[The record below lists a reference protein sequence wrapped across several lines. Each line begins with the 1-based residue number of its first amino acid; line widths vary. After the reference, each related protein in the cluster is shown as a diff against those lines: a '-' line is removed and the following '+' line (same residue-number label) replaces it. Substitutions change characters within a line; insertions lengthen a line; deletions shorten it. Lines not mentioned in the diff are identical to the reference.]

1 MDSQTQT
8 DGARL
13 DSETQTNSTVTTTSQ
28 TQTNPPSPLPSDDM
42 VIEAPTTLV
51 PYTFPAHKL
60 KRRQLESGK
69 TPLVLVACGSFSPIT
84 FLHLRMFEMASDFV
98 RFNTDFEVC
107 GGYLSPVSDAYKKAG
122 LAPGHHRVEMCARA
136 VAPSP
141 WLMVDPFET
150 VNCNADGEPEYV
162 PTAKV
167 LRHFDYEINTRM
179 GGIEGTDGKMRKAKI
194 ALLAGADL
202 VMSMGEPGLWSPV
215 DLDVILGQYGAF
227 IVERSGTDID
237 EALASLRQYED
248 NIWVISQVI
257 QNDISSTKV
266 RLFLKKDLSVRYLIP
281 DPVVE
286 YIEEH
291 RLFQGPRDETN
302 KGKAP
307 DGKNDQ
313 QPQPSSSAAQPTK
326 G

>member
-1 MDSQTQT
+1 MTSGTIDSGTQT
-8 DGARL
+8 PTVLMEDPL
-13 DSETQTNSTVTTTSQ
+13 LSTSH
-28 TQTNPPSPLPSDDM
+28 
-42 VIEAPTTLV
+42 V
-51 PYTFPAHKL
+51 PYTFPTQKL
-60 KRRQLESGK
+60 KRRQTQPGK

-107 GGYLSPVSDAYKKAG
+107 AGYLSPVSDAYKKVG
-122 LAPGHHRVEMCARA
+122 LAPGYHRVNMCSRA
-136 VAPSP
+136 VEQSS

-150 VNCNADGEPEYV
+150 VNYNDKGEPQYV

-167 LRHFDYEINTRM
+167 LRHFDHEINTVL
-179 GGIEGTDGKMRKAKI
+179 GGIEGTDGQMRKARI

-202 VMSMGEPGLWSPV
+202 VMSMGEPGLWAPK
-215 DLDVILGQYGAF
+215 DLDTILGSYGAF
-227 IVERSGTDID
+227 IIERSGTDID
-237 EALASLRQYED
+237 EALASLRQYEH

-286 YIEEH
+286 YIDEH
-291 RLFQGPRDETN
+291 QLFQEAKPRSRTQTPDIGAGPSN
-302 KGKAP
+302 PK
-307 DGKNDQ
+307 
-313 QPQPSSSAAQPTK
+313 PTK

>member
-1 MDSQTQT
+1 MSSQPGSQP
-8 DGARL
+8 GGSSAHG
-13 DSETQTNSTVTTTSQ
+13 SSSTTPEPGTTT
-28 TQTNPPSPLPSDDM
+28 L
-42 VIEAPTTLV
+42 AP
-51 PYTFPAHKL
+51 YSFPHHKL
-60 KRRQLESGK
+60 KRRQTQEGK

-98 RFNTDFEVC
+98 RFNTNFEVC
-107 GGYLSPVSDAYKKAG
+107 AGYLSPVSDAYKKVG
-122 LAPGHHRVEMCARA
+122 LAAGHHRVNMCSRA
-136 VAPSP
+136 VEQST

-150 VNCNADGEPEYV
+150 VNCDSQGEPKYV
-162 PTAKV
+162 PTAQV
-167 LRHFDYEINTRM
+167 LRHFDYEINTVL
-179 GGIEGTDGKMRKAKI
+179 GGIEGTDGKMRKARI

-202 VMSMGEPGLWSPV
+202 VMSMGEPGLWSPT

-227 IVERSGTDID
+227 IIERSGTDVD
-237 EALASLRQYED
+237 EALSTLRQYES

-291 RLFQGPRDETN
+291 QLFQDLSQPGKEKSAVDEPSKPST
-302 KGKAP
+302 
-307 DGKNDQ
+307 
-313 QPQPSSSAAQPTK
+313 PQPAK
-326 G
+326 C

>member
-1 MDSQTQT
+1 MSTGTSDSGTQT
-8 DGARL
+8 PSGVVEHPVLDGA
-13 DSETQTNSTVTTTSQ
+13 QTH
-28 TQTNPPSPLPSDDM
+28 
-42 VIEAPTTLV
+42 
-51 PYTFPAHKL
+51 YTFPTEKL
-60 KRRQLESGK
+60 KLRQTQPGK

-107 GGYLSPVSDAYKKAG
+107 GGYLSPVSDAYKKVG
-122 LAPGHHRVEMCARA
+122 LAPGHHRVNMCARA
-136 VAPSP
+136 VEHSS

-150 VNCNADGEPEYV
+150 LNRNEKGEPQYV

-167 LRHFDYEINTRM
+167 LRHFDHEINTVL
-179 GGIEGTDGKMRKAKI
+179 GGIEGTDGQKRKARI
-194 ALLAGADL
+194 SLLAGADL
-202 VMSMGEPGLWSPV
+202 VMSMGEPGLWAPQ
-215 DLDVILGQYGAF
+215 DLDTILGEYGAF
-227 IVERSGTDID
+227 IIERSGTDID
-237 EALASLRQYED
+237 EALASLRQYEH

-291 RLFQGPRDETN
+291 GLFSEPN
-302 KGKAP
+302 S
-307 DGKNDQ
+307 NN
-313 QPQPSSSAAQPTK
+313 SSSRTPDVGPGSSESKPTK

>member
-1 MDSQTQT
+1 MTSPALGAASPSSPTSDPEHVPSTAATLAPYSFPRQKLKQRQTQ
-8 DGARL
+8 
-13 DSETQTNSTVTTTSQ
+13 E
-28 TQTNPPSPLPSDDM
+28 
-42 VIEAPTTLV
+42 
-51 PYTFPAHKL
+51 
-60 KRRQLESGK
+60 GK

-107 GGYLSPVSDAYKKAG
+107 AGYLSPVSDAYKKAG
-122 LAPGHHRVEMCARA
+122 LAPGNHRVEMCSRA
-136 VAPSP
+136 VDQSP

-150 VNCNADGEPEYV
+150 VKCNKDGQPEYV
-162 PTAKV
+162 PTAQV
-167 LRHFDYEINTRM
+167 LRHFDHEINTVL
-179 GGIEGTDGKMRKAKI
+179 GGIEGTDGKMHKARI

-202 VMSMGEPGLWSPV
+202 VMSMGEPGLWSPA
-215 DLDVILGQYGAF
+215 DLDVILGSYGAF
-227 IVERSGTDID
+227 IVERSGTDVD
-237 EALASLRQYED
+237 EALASLRQYEN

-291 RLFQGPRDETN
+291 QLFQGLPNESSKAN
-302 KGKAP
+302 SAP
-307 DGKNDQ
+307 DGA
-313 QPQPSSSAAQPTK
+313 PGPSSPQHVK

>member
-1 MDSQTQT
+1 M
-8 DGARL
+8 
-13 DSETQTNSTVTTTSQ
+13 
-28 TQTNPPSPLPSDDM
+28 SP
-42 VIEAPTTLV
+42 EAPSTSPRGTPV
-51 PYTFPAHKL
+51 AASGPPPTYRFPHGKL
-60 KRRQLESGK
+60 KRRQTQPGK

-107 GGYLSPVSDAYKKAG
+107 AGYLSPVSDAYKKVG
-122 LAPGHHRVEMCARA
+122 LAAGHHRVDMCSRA
-136 VAPSP
+136 IEQSP

-150 VNCNADGEPEYV
+150 VNCNEKGEPTYV

-167 LRHFDYEINTRM
+167 LRHFDHEINTVL
-179 GGIEGTDGKMRKAKI
+179 GGIEGTDGKLRKAKI

-202 VMSMGEPGLWSPV
+202 VMSMGEPGLWSPI
-215 DLDVILGQYGAF
+215 DLDVILGSYGAF
-227 IVERSGTDID
+227 IIERSGTDID
-237 EALASLRQYED
+237 EALSTLRQYEN

-286 YIEEH
+286 YIDEH
-291 RLFQGPRDETN
+291 HLFQEGPVRET
-302 KGKAP
+302 KDKE
-307 DGKNDQ
+307 K
-313 QPQPSSSAAQPTK
+313 AQPENPPEPSNSKTIK

>member
-1 MDSQTQT
+1 MSSESVDTGTQT
-8 DGARL
+8 PTAPL
-13 DSETQTNSTVTTTSQ
+13 E
-28 TQTNPPSPLPSDDM
+28 PPAPSGPQ
-42 VIEAPTTLV
+42 AA
-51 PYTFPAHKL
+51 YRFPHHKL
-60 KRRQLESGK
+60 KRRQTQPGR

-84 FLHLRMFEMASDFV
+84 LLHLRMFEMASDFV

-107 GGYLSPVSDAYKKAG
+107 AGYLSPVSDAYKKVG
-122 LAPGHHRVEMCARA
+122 LAPGHHRVNMCSLA
-136 VAPSP
+136 VEHSS

-150 VNCNADGEPEYV
+150 VNCNEKGEPEYV

-167 LRHFDYEINTRM
+167 LRHFDYEINTVL
-179 GGIEGTDGKMRKAKI
+179 GGIEGTDGQMRKARI

-202 VMSMGEPGLWSPV
+202 VMSMGEPGLWAPA

-227 IVERSGTDID
+227 IIERSGTDID
-237 EALASLRQYED
+237 QALASLRQYEH

-291 RLFQGPRDETN
+291 QLFQGPHSHEPSKD
-302 KGKAP
+302 KAP
-307 DGKNDQ
+307 ATDTPG
-313 QPQPSSSAAQPTK
+313 PSAAKPVK